1 MCQIVSNNNLTRTL
15 FLVKSNMRENWQL
28 SNDFER
34 LGNYDPAELF
44 DTYFSIVCCQQYAT
58 SGRHIIIGGQPSTL
72 GNKNRQTFVIF
83 LLLKIK
89 FPKSM
94 YTVFTQN
101 WVRPWST
108 LLWVGRNFPILG
120 APSYT
125 DDTVRNHFIE
135 YFYKRKLKVKKENMC
150 STLAVCVI
158 GNVGGNQSNKGFK

>member
-94 YTVFTQN
+94 YTVLHKTG
-101 WVRPWST
+101 SD
-108 LLWVGRNFPILG
+108 LG
-120 APSYT
+120 APYYGLEEIFQYLARLLILTTQLEIISLNIFTKKYST
-125 DDTVRNHFIE
+125 S
-135 YFYKRKLKVKKENMC
+135 KRKI
-150 STLAVCVI
+150 CVQRWQF
-158 GNVGGNQSNKGFK
+158 V

>member
-1 MCQIVSNNNLTRTL
+1 MCRIVSNNNLTRTL
-15 FLVKSNMRENWQL
+15 FFVKSNMRENWQL

-94 YTVFTQN
+94 FTIFTQN

-108 LLWVGRNFPILG
+108 LLWVGRNFPILLILTTQLEII
-120 APSYT
+120 SLNIFTKKYLKS
-125 DDTVRNHFIE
+125 
-135 YFYKRKLKVKKENMC
+135 KRKI
-150 STLAVCVI
+150 CVQRWQF
-158 GNVGGNQSNKGFK
+158 V